1 MEGLT
6 TKVYRG
12 VKGYCRRRGYKRLG
26 SATEPKRRTS
36 RWRIK
41 ITPRLKLKLSCSP
54 KRWFLGLRDAYVKIM
69 MKMANSSVV
78 RCRTMSSGHVGEGFG
93 MTPNKEYDEKMIIEI
108 YKTLAMRQ
116 GQLGTQQIPSQI
128 ACPV

>member
-6 TKVYRG
+6 TRVYKG
-12 VKGYCRRRGYKRLG
+12 VKGYWRRRGYQRLG
-26 SATEPKRRTS
+26 TTAEPRRRIN
-36 RWRIK
+36 RWRIR
-41 ITPRLKLKLSCSP
+41 ITPRLKLKLRCSP
-54 KRWFLGLRDAYVKIM
+54 KRWFIGLRDAYVKIM

-78 RCRTMSSGHVGEGFG
+78 RCRTMSSGHGGQDFG
-93 MTPNKEYDEKMIIEI
+93 TTARKEYDEKMILEI

-116 GQLGTQQIPSQI
+116 GQLVTQQIPSQI